1 MCTSEVWNLGK
12 GGRGGDL
19 GCFVPCSLLKKDF
32 SRCFFASY
40 FKTTL

>member
-1 MCTSEVWNLGK
+1 MCTFEVWNLGK
-12 GGRGGDL
+12 GGGGDL

-32 SRCFFASY
+32 SRCFFPSC

>member
-1 MCTSEVWNLGK
+1 MCTSEVWNLG
-12 GGRGGDL
+12 RGGDS

>member
-12 GGRGGDL
+12 GGGEDL

-32 SRCFFASY
+32 SRCFFPSC

>member
-1 MCTSEVWNLGK
+1 MCTSEVWNL
-12 GGRGGDL
+12 GRGGDL